1 MSAEEQV
8 SESAV
13 EAAQAQATQAAGP
26 PRDAEALVRDIERT
40 RQELGETVQALA
52 AKADVKARAHD
63 KAAEVKDQVTAKA
76 GQVKGHLADRAGQ
89 VTDKAGQ
96 VKDQVTG
103 MAGQVTEQVADK
115 AGHARGQA
123 AAAGV
128 KARATAPEPVRQAAD
143 RAVGVIQRR
152 DVQFAVTAATV
163 LLVGWL
169 VLRMRR
175 R

>member
-1 MSAEEQV
+1 MSAQEQV

-76 GQVKGHLADRAGQ
+76 GQVK
-89 VTDKAGQ
+89 
-96 VKDQVTG
+96 DQVTG

-115 AGHARGQA
+115 AGHPRGH

-143 RAVGVIQRR
+143 RAVAVIQRR

-163 LLVGWL
+163 LLAGWL